1 MKRIMIYLSFI
12 AVLCIGNVLA
22 RETAPAETSADIVVE
37 KQKIQMAIL
46 LDTSGSMSGLIDQ
59 ARTEVWAIVNEF
71 ISAQKG
77 GVSPDFELAL
87 YEYGK
92 SSLAADEGYLRMIV
106 PLSHDL
112 DLVSQ
117 ELFALQTNGGQEYCG
132 WVIQDAANQLQWSQ
146 NPEDLKVIFIAGN
159 EPFTQGP
166 VSHKDACRL
175 AISKGIIVN
184 TIHCGS
190 ESDGVSGMWKD
201 GAVIADGRFLNIDHN
216 SQAAHIP
223 APQDEEIA
231 RLGAELNT
239 TYLAYGAAGSA
250 MLERQAAQD
259 SLNSSAPAAKVQR
272 AVSKSSFYYD
282 NAGWDLVDAVEAE
295 KVELEKLEE
304 DALPEEMKG
313 MTSQQ
318 REQYVKENA
327 EKRKELQH
335 KIKLLNQMRKD
346 YIAAQQKENAA
357 ANTLGSAIIE
367 AVTAQARERNFTFVS
382 DIDQENESDKSGA
395 DVPDNSNAAETE

>member
-1 MKRIMIYLSFI
+1 MKRIIIYLTLI
-12 AVLCIGNVLA
+12 AALCVGNISA
-22 RETAPAETSADIVVE
+22 RETAPTETSQDIS
-37 KQKIQMAIL
+37 KQKPRIQMAIL
-46 LDTSGSMSGLIDQ
+46 LDTSGSMSGLINQ
-59 ARTEVWAIVNEF
+59 ARTEVWTIVNEF
-71 ISAQKG
+71 ITAQKD
-77 GVSPDFELAL
+77 GVSPEFELAL

-106 PLSHDL
+106 PLTNDL

-117 ELFALQTNGGQEYCG
+117 ELFALATNGGQEYCG

-146 NPEDLKVIFIAGN
+146 NPEDLKVIFVAGN

-175 AISKGIIVN
+175 SISKGIIVN

-190 ESDGVSGMWKD
+190 ESDGVSGKWKD
-201 GAVIADGRFLNIDHN
+201 GAVLADGRFLNIDHN
-216 SQAAHIP
+216 SRIAHIP

-239 TYLAYGAAGSA
+239 TYLAYGADGSA
-250 MLERQAAQD
+250 MLERQSAQD

-272 AVSKSSFYYD
+272 AVSKSSLYYD
-282 NAGWDLVDAVEAE
+282 NARWDLVDAVEAE
-295 KVELEKLEE
+295 KVQLENIDK
-304 DALPEEMKG
+304 DKLPEEMKN
-313 MTSQQ
+313 MNIEE
-318 REQYVKENA
+318 RKQYVKENA

-346 YIAAQQKENAA
+346 YIAQQQKENAA

-367 AVTAQARERNFTFVS
+367 AVTSQAREKNFTFQS
-382 DIDQENESDKSGA
+382 APAADENQQPHSAEETNNPISPKA
-395 DVPDNSNAAETE
+395 D